1 MDPFTKVATL
11 KYKFYLTR
19 PTNTGVGYTQLP
31 PETSKYKD
39 FSTEKGEQAIGN
51 RQLPIPK
58 RNHLKGTSI

>member
-19 PTNTGVGYTQLP
+19 PTNTRVGYAQLL
-31 PETSKYKD
+31 PETSKNKD

-51 RQLPIPK
+51 RQLRVPK
-58 RNHLKGTSI
+58 RNHLKGTSV

>member
-39 FSTEKGEQAIGN
+39 FSTEKGEQ
-51 RQLPIPK
+51 Q
-58 RNHLKGTSI
+58 